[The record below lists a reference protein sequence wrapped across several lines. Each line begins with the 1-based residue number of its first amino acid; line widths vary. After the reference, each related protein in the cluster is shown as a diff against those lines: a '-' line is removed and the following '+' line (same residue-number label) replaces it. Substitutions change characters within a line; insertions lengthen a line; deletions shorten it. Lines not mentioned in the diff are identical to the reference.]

1 MRFQVPQ
8 FIEAED
14 KLVGPLTLRQFAYI
28 AVGIII
34 AFLLFF
40 VLTFWFWV
48 VLVSMIGAISVSL
61 AFVTFNGRPLAV
73 ILLFALKYYWSPR
86 LFLWRKEEYEV
97 GYRPTPTQQERLKAG
112 SRLCALWSGL
122 LTSRN
127 RLPFRASEKS
137 TQRRN
142 EYIRRG
148 TGERQQV
155 KRVDYL

>member
-14 KLVGPLTLRQFAYI
+14 KLVGPLTLRQFIYI
-28 AVGIII
+28 AVGIVI

-40 VLTFWFWV
+40 VLTFWFWL
-48 VLVSMIGAISVSL
+48 VLVSIIGAISVAL

-73 ILLFALKYYWSPR
+73 VLLFALKYYWNPR

-97 GYRPTPTQQERLKAG
+97 GYRPTPTQQQRLAAG
-112 SRLCALWSGL
+112 SRLSALWNNL
-122 LTSRN
+122 LTSRS
-127 RLPFRASEKS
+127 RLPFRASDKGE
-137 TQRRN
+137 RRRK
-142 EYIRRG
+142 EYVRRS

-155 KRVDYL
+155 KRVDFL